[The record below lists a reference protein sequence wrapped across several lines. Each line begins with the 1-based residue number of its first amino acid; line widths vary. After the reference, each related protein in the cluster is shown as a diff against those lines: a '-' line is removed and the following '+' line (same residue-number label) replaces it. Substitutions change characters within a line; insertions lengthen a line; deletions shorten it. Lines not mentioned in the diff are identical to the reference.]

1 MLSQAVQTVPHADR
15 QKALATPRIE
25 SILKK
30 AGFRATRQRQ
40 VLGALLF
47 QSDHRRVTADDLHKE
62 AIQAGIHLSLAT
74 VYNTLNQFVDGGLV
88 RRVSVNAER
97 TYFDTDPGDH
107 HHFYVEAEDRLI
119 DIPPNSVGFSRI
131 PVPPKGYA
139 IDKIDVVVHLK
150 KVDRGGAED

>member
-1 MLSQAVQTVPHADR
+1 MLFNPAHLPSPTDR
-15 QKALATPRIE
+15 HQKSLSPAGID

-62 AIQAGIHLSLAT
+62 AVKAGVHLSLAT
-74 VYNTLNQFVDGGLV
+74 VYNTLNQFVDGGLL
-88 RRVSVNAER
+88 RRVSVNADR

-107 HHFYVEAEDRLI
+107 HHFYVAAEDRLM
-119 DIPPNSVGFSRI
+119 DVPPDSVGFSRL
-131 PVPPKGYA
+131 PEPPEGYT
-139 IDKIDVVVHLK
+139 IDKVDVVVHLK
-150 KVDRGGAED
+150 KI